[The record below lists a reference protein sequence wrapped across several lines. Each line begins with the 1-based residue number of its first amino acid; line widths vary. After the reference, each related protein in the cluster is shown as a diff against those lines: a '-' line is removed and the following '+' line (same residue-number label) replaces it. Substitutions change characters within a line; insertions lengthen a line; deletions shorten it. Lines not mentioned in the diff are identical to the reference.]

1 MTDLPIRRFQ
11 GSDGTEL
18 VFRELGEGR
27 PVVLF
32 HGYLSN
38 GLLNWVRFGHA
49 ARLAELGYRVVLPD
63 LRGHGDSAKPHDAAA
78 YRPEGLVDDGFA
90 LLAHLGLHGPEAAG
104 EGGYDLGGYS
114 MGGRTATRMLVRGAR
129 PDRAVVAGVGLEGLL
144 DTDYRRDR
152 FRHVLTHLGTFP
164 VGSPDWEAEA
174 FLRRTGGDPVALLH
188 LLGTSVD
195 TSREELARV
204 EVETLLLMGAQDRDH
219 GSAEDLAALLPKGR
233 CATVPGTH
241 MSVVPKPAFGA
252 AIAEFLGPA
261 A

>member
-1 MTDLPIRRFQ
+1 MTDLPVSHFQ

-18 VFRELGEGR
+18 VYREVGEGR

-32 HGYLSN
+32 HGYLTN
-38 GLLNWVRFGHA
+38 GPLNWVRFGHA

-78 YRPEGLVDDGFA
+78 YRPDGLVDDGFA
-90 LLAHLGLHGPEAAG
+90 LLAHLGLHGAKATG

-114 MGGRTATRMLVRGAR
+114 MGGRTVARMLVRGAR
-129 PDRAVVAGVGLEGLL
+129 PGRAVVAGVGLEGLL

-152 FRHVLTHLGTFP
+152 FRHFLTHLGTFP
-164 VGSPDWEAEA
+164 VGTPGWEAEA
-174 FLRRTGGDPVALLH
+174 FLRWTGGDPAALLH
-188 LLGTSVD
+188 VLGTSVD
-195 TSREELARV
+195 TSKEELARV
-204 EVETLLLMGAQDRDH
+204 AVPTLLLMGAHDHDH

-233 CATVPGTH
+233 CVNVPGTH
-241 MSVVPKPAFGA
+241 MSVVPKPEFGA

-261 A
+261 